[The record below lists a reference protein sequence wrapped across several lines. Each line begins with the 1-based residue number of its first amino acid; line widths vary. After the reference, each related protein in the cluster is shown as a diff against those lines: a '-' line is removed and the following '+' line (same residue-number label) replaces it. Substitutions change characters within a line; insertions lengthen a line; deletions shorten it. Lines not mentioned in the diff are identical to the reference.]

1 MRVMA
6 LLAMMVVSAASLVS
20 SLPELV
26 EKNVL
31 VVDGVSQGW
40 AIEGWFCDPGFGW
53 PSPVEGGGGVPV
65 EPEKKGS
72 IEGGGKRRLLRSRTS
87 IEGGD
92 MLYGG
97 QIGLFAVI
105 ASSKSK
111 PDLLG
116 NDTCLNELQRRV

>member
-72 IEGGGKRRLLRSRTS
+72 IEGGGKRRLLRPRTS

-92 MLYGG
+92 MLIMILVLMNYS
-97 QIGLFAVI
+97 VVYR
-105 ASSKSK
+105 
-111 PDLLG
+111 LLLWSIPSIVRIEKQ
-116 NDTCLNELQRRV
+116 TTHE

>member
-65 EPEKKGS
+65 GPEKKG
-72 IEGGGKRRLLRSRTS
+72 R
-87 IEGGD
+87 
-92 MLYGG
+92 
-97 QIGLFAVI
+97 
-105 ASSKSK
+105 
-111 PDLLG
+111 
-116 NDTCLNELQRRV
+116 